1 VQERGVPAS
10 TSYRTPE
17 SSGYSIWGVE
27 FVGAYVRTF
36 ALFGLLT
43 VIFVFF
49 GYVIGT
55 VWLGNA
61 IGGMLTF
68 LLLAAAM
75 NAISYFA
82 SDRIVLWSYRAKLVT
97 EAEAPGLYRIVRQV
111 AQQSNIPM
119 PKVALVPTQ
128 TPNAFATGRNPEH
141 AVVAVT
147 EGIVHLLSEDE
158 LRAVLAHEV
167 SHVRNRDIL
176 VMSVAATLAGAIAF
190 MARMFGWNMM
200 FGGSRDRSS
209 NWMTVV
215 LAVIGIILA
224 PIAALLVQL
233 AISRSREYK
242 ADYSG
247 AKTIG
252 QPLALA
258 SALEKLEVANRRRP
272 ITFGS
277 PASQSLFIVNPF
289 SGGTFVRMFSTHPPI
304 QERVARLRALAQ
316 GVDRY

>member
-1 VQERGVPAS
+1 M
-10 TSYRTPE
+10 
-17 SSGYSIWGVE
+17 
-27 FVGAYVRTF
+27 GAYLRTF
-36 ALFGLLT
+36 ALFVLLT
-43 VIFVFF
+43 GIFVVF
-49 GYVIGT
+49 GYVIGS

-61 IGGMLTF
+61 VGGIVAF
-68 LLLAAAM
+68 LLLAGAM
-75 NAISYFA
+75 NAIAYFA

-111 AQQSNIPM
+111 TQQANLPM
-119 PKVALVPTQ
+119 PKVAIVPTE
-128 TPNAFATGRNPEH
+128 TPNAFATGRNPQH

-147 EGIVHLLSEDE
+147 QGILHVLTEDE
-158 LRAVLAHEV
+158 LRGVLAHEV

-176 VMSVAATLAGAIAF
+176 VMSVAATLAGAISF
-190 MARMFGWNMM
+190 MGRAFGWNMM
-200 FGGSRDRSS
+200 FGGSRSRDS
-209 NWMTVV
+209 NGFTV
-215 LAVIGIILA
+215 LIALIGMILA

-252 QPLALA
+252 QPLVLA

-289 SGGTFVRMFSTHPPI
+289 SGGAFVRIFSTHPPI
-304 QERVARLRALAQ
+304 QERIARLRDLAQ
-316 GVDRY
+316 GVNRY

>member
-1 VQERGVPAS
+1 M
-10 TSYRTPE
+10 
-17 SSGYSIWGVE
+17 
-27 FVGAYVRTF
+27 GAYRRTF
-36 ALFGLLT
+36 ALFVLLT
-43 VIFVFF
+43 GIFVVF
-49 GYVIGT
+49 GWAIGT

-61 IGGMLTF
+61 VGGVLTF
-68 LLLAAAM
+68 LLLAGAM
-75 NAISYFA
+75 NAIAYFA

-111 AQQSNIPM
+111 TQQANLPM
-119 PKVALVPTQ
+119 PKVAIIPTQ
-128 TPNAFATGRNPEH
+128 TPNAMATGRNPQH

-147 EGIVHLLSEDE
+147 QGILSLLSEDE
-158 LRAVLAHEV
+158 LRGVLAHEV

-176 VMSVAATLAGAIAF
+176 VMSVAATLAGAISF
-190 MARMFGWNMM
+190 MARMFGWNML
-200 FGGSRDRSS
+200 FGGGSRDR
-209 NWMTVV
+209 N
-215 LAVIGIILA
+215 GN
-224 PIAALLVQL
+224 AATLILVQV

-272 ITFGS
+272 LTFGS

-289 SGGTFVRMFSTHPPI
+289 AAGAFVRMFSTHPPI
-304 QERVARLRALAQ
+304 QERIARLRALAQ
-316 GVDRY
+316 GVDQY

>member
-1 VQERGVPAS
+1 M
-10 TSYRTPE
+10 
-17 SSGYSIWGVE
+17 
-27 FVGAYVRTF
+27 GAYLRLFVLF
-36 ALFGLLT
+36 ALLT
-43 VIFVFF
+43 GIFVIF
-49 GYVIGT
+49 GWVIGS
-55 VWLGNA
+55 LSF
-61 IGGMLTF
+61 GGWTGVLLF
-68 LLLAAAM
+68 LVFAAVM
-75 NAISYFA
+75 NAVSYFA
-82 SDRIVLWSYRAKLVT
+82 SDKIVLWSYRAKLVT
-97 EAEAPGLYRIVRQV
+97 EAEAPGLYRAVRQV
-111 AQQSNIPM
+111 AQQANIPM
-119 PKVALVPTQ
+119 PKVAIVPTQ

-147 EGIVHLLSEDE
+147 EGLLHTLSDDE
-158 LRAVLAHEV
+158 LRGVLAHEV

-176 VMSVAATLAGAIAF
+176 VMSVAATLAGAISF

-200 FGGSRDRSS
+200 FGGSRNRDG
-209 NWMTVV
+209 NWITMV
-215 LAVIGIILA
+215 LALVGMILA
-224 PIAALLVQL
+224 PIAAFLVRA

-242 ADYSG
+242 ADYLG

-258 SALEKLEVANRRRP
+258 SALEKLEIANRRRP

-289 SGGTFVRMFSTHPPI
+289 AGGAFVRMFSTHPPL

>member
-1 VQERGVPAS
+1 M
-10 TSYRTPE
+10 
-17 SSGYSIWGVE
+17 
-27 FVGAYVRTF
+27 GAYVRTF
-36 ALFGLLT
+36 ALFALLT
-43 VIFVFF
+43 GIFVFF
-49 GYVIGT
+49 G
-55 VWLGNA
+55 WA
-61 IGGMLTF
+61 IGSLWFGPTAGILLF
-68 LLLAAAM
+68 LVLAGVM
-75 NAISYFA
+75 NAVSYFA

-111 AQQSNIPM
+111 TQQANLPM
-119 PKVALVPTQ
+119 PKVAIVPTE

-147 EGIVHLLSEDE
+147 QGILHVLTEDE
-158 LRAVLAHEV
+158 LRGVLAHEV

-176 VMSVAATLAGAIAF
+176 VMSVAATLAGAISF
-190 MARMFGWNMM
+190 MARFFGWNMM
-200 FGGSRDRSS
+200 FGGSRNRDS
-209 NWMTVV
+209 NGLTVV
-215 LAVIGIILA
+215 IALVGMILA

-289 SGGTFVRMFSTHPPI
+289 SGGAFVRMFSTHPPI
-304 QERVARLRALAQ
+304 EERIARLRALAQ